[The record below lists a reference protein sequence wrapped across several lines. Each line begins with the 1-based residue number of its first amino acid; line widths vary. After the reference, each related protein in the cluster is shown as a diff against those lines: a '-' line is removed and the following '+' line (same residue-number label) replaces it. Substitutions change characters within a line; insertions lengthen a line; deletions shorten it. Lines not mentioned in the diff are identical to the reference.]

1 MMSFVVDLLAGG
13 MSGAVTKTLA
23 APIERVKL
31 LMQTQRSNQDL
42 KIPYRHSWDCV
53 VRVYQ
58 EQGLWSFWRGN
69 VASVLRYFPS
79 QAMNFAFKDQYQQ
92 WFLKTNGGTPPSF
105 WVQFA
110 TNLVS
115 GGMAGGTAMLASYPL
130 DVVRTRMAADV
141 QAQVQRNLRSCVV
154 NMWRDGGIGEFYR
167 GLPVALTGVVV
178 FKALYMGGYDTA
190 KLLTR
195 DENNSN
201 SVWIRLVMAQVITT
215 GAGTLC
221 YPFDTVKRRLM
232 VQAQQLL
239 HHTTTTA
246 TSPIIMTTKYRNGL
260 HCVRTILREEGV
272 RGLYAGLP
280 ANLVRG
286 FSGSLLLVGYD
297 EIKSFLQ
304 PLIAAVPLH

>member
-1 MMSFVVDLLAGG
+1 MDLLAGG
-13 MSGAVTKTLA
+13 MSGAVTKTMA

-53 VRVYQ
+53 IRVYK
-58 EQGLWSFWRGN
+58 EQGIWSFWRGN

-79 QAMNFAFKDQYQQ
+79 QAMNFAFKGQYQQ
-92 WFLKTNGGTPPSF
+92 WFLKTSGGTPSF
-105 WVQFA
+105 WVHFA

-115 GGMAGGTAMLASYPL
+115 GGLAGGTAMLASYPL

-141 QAQVQRNLRSCVV
+141 RAHVQRSLRSCVV
-154 NMWRDGGIGEFYR
+154 KMWRDGGIGEFYR

-190 KLLTR
+190 KLLTQG
-195 DENNSN
+195 EKNS
-201 SVWIRLVMAQVITT
+201 SVWSRLVIAQVITT

-232 VQAQQLL
+232 VQEQQLL
-239 HHTTTTA
+239 LQTA
-246 TSPIIMTTKYRNGL
+246 ATISSPSPSPLVTTKYRNGL
-260 HCVRTILREEGV
+260 HCVRTILREEGI

-280 ANLVRG
+280 ANLIRG

-297 EIKSFLQ
+297 EIRALLQ
-304 PLIAAVPLH
+304 PLIVAGPIH